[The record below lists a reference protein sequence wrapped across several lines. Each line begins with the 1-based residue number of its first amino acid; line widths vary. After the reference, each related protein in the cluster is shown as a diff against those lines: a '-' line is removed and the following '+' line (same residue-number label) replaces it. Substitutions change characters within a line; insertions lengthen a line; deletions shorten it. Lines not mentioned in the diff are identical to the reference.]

1 MQETK
6 IRTSGDDDPPT
17 ERPQWVRLVAIAL
30 AIALVAGL
38 LIAAIQGVTSSGADP
53 DPNPNPGGAAGTK
66 SEPDF
71 SLTDEEAIERFQ
83 ELEQRQIEAYRHA
96 DIKLVSDFAG
106 PGPFKNQVVR
116 ELRKMRKD
124 DVTAVLRSKGQ
135 ELLLVRNESTEIT
148 IQETATIDIQFLDQ
162 AGKNVTTKGEPQRLV
177 IEWQLEPFD
186 TGWLITESVAVESVP
201 LG

>member
-53 DPNPNPGGAAGTK
+53 DPNPGGAAGTNPQ
-66 SEPDF
+66 PDF

-83 ELEQRQIEAYRHA
+83 ELEHRQIEAYRQA
-96 DIKLVSDFAG
+96 DITLVSDFAG
-106 PGPFKNQVVR
+106 PGPFKDQVVR

-148 IQETATIDIQFLDQ
+148 IQETATIDIQFLDE
-162 AGKNVTTKGEPQRLV
+162 AGRNVTTKGEPQRLV